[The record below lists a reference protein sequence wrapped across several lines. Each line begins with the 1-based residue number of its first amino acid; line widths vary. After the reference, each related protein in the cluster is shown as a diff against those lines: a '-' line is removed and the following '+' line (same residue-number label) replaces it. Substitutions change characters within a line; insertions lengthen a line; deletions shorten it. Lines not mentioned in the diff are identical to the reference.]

1 MNSLHSVERN
11 TWYFLWL
18 YLRICRNG
26 LFFTLGGFCSL
37 ASPLKKRKKRLVLNL
52 EQCNGDLT
60 INAVINRIKS
70 NLQQGQTKPY
80 KVFPISL
87 WSNSQTSQPFQ
98 RSNLKPFTPNLLIL
112 FYSVISRKVSV
123 KLENLDIFQFQDESH
138 CSQQLTE
145 SYEQSTDKGVLIAIN
160 PIRWMKKT
168 KLVFSFVTLIF
179 F

>member
-1 MNSLHSVERN
+1 MDFFLPLEASAAWLHHWKKGKKARFKSGTMQWRSDN
-11 TWYFLWL
+11 Q
-18 YLRICRNG
+18 
-26 LFFTLGGFCSL
+26 CSHKQNQIKPTTR
-37 ASPLKKRKKRLVLNL
+37 SD
-52 EQCNGDLT
+52 QT
-60 INAVINRIKS
+60 IQS
-70 NLQQGQTKPY
+70 
-80 KVFPISL
+80 FPISL

-123 KLENLDIFQFQDESH
+123 KLENLDIFQFQDESQRVTSH

>member
-1 MNSLHSVERN
+1 MDFFLPLEASAAWLHH
-11 TWYFLWL
+11 W
-18 YLRICRNG
+18 
-26 LFFTLGGFCSL
+26 
-37 ASPLKKRKKRLVLNL
+37 KKEKRLVLNL

-98 RSNLKPFTPNLLIL
+98 RSNLNPFTPNLLIL

-123 KLENLDIFQFQDESH
+123 KLENLDIFQFQDESQRVTSH

-160 PIRWMKKT
+160 PNRWMKKT

>member
-26 LFFTLGGFCSL
+26 LFL
-37 ASPLKKRKKRLVLNL
+37 PLEKKGKKLVLNL
-52 EQCNGDLT
+52 EQWRSDNQCSHKQNQIKPTTRSDQT
-60 INAVINRIKS
+60 IQS
-70 NLQQGQTKPY
+70 
-80 KVFPISL
+80 FPISL

-123 KLENLDIFQFQDESH
+123 KLENLDIFQFQDESQRVTSH

>member
-1 MNSLHSVERN
+1 MD
-11 TWYFLWL
+11 
-18 YLRICRNG
+18 
-26 LFFTLGGFCSL
+26 FFYPWRLLQPGFTTE
-37 ASPLKKRKKRLVLNL
+37 KKEKRLVLNL

-123 KLENLDIFQFQDESH
+123 KLENLDIFQFQDESQRVTSH